1 MANEVRK
8 KDSDLPYVL
17 VACGVFTA
25 TLFCVDVFYHNM
37 HVLWHSWV
45 AVPFTILHIM
55 IAVLWVI
62 VVHGIED
69 PRTYVYRKLL
79 LGATVAALL
88 LVLAH
93 RAGYISDKMDQET
106 IDETKKR

>member
-1 MANEVRK
+1 MPNENRK
-8 KDSDLPYVL
+8 IDSDLPYVL
-17 VACGVFTA
+17 IACGVFTL
-25 TLFCVDVFYHNM
+25 TLVAVDIFYGNIHS
-37 HVLWHSWV
+37 LLHSWV
-45 AVPFTILHIM
+45 KVPFTILHIL

-62 VVHGIED
+62 VINGIND

-79 LGATVAALL
+79 LGVTITALI

-93 RAGYISDKMDQET
+93 RDGYISDKMDQET